1 MKHKVKEMKR
11 FSIYVEKD
19 VSEMIRSAAEKNGMT
34 ISGLLD
40 RAVRREAAILDKV
53 YWDKNVG

>member
-1 MKHKVKEMKR
+1 MKHKDKEMKR
-11 FSIYVEKD
+11 FSIYVEKN
-19 VSEMIRSAAEKNGMT
+19 VSEMIRSAAEKHGMT

-53 YWDKNVG
+53 YVDKK